1 MDYPAYFRP
10 SMILYAILL
19 AVFGLPFILF
29 GSIALYISYLERK
42 EPPRIRR
49 FPG

>member
-1 MDYPAYFRP
+1 V
-10 SMILYAILL
+10 ILYAILL
-19 AVFGLPFILF
+19 AVFGLPFILL

-42 EPPRIRR
+42 EPPRVRR